1 MFDMSD
7 KTTEEVVNSI
17 TITEGPVT
25 NMSMAVHENSRTP
38 YSDATK
44 TKKHSPNHIKRPM
57 NAFMVFSHIERKK
70 IVELNPDIHNAEIS
84 KQLGKRWK
92 SLDDETR
99 KPFVDEAD
107 KLRHLHQQEYP
118 DYKYRPR
125 KKLKGSPGCP
135 PGPMQN
141 NKQPKTRPGCLKPR
155 FGVRPG
161 RLGPVNNNMAGH
173 TTILHHKTVM
183 TAGVQNLPTGVPD
196 DRLKLRVTI
205 DQKFR
210 EGPQGLIHSI
220 REGVRRSQGVPTCT
234 AQLTPPAKVP
244 SSPTCSSPERAEQDS
259 MYSDSLY
266 HKQYTRLQDWSGQ
279 FPSYQERYYHQQFS
293 GQLGM
298 KAGQTGTFSSDLSP
312 LTARLQANQAQ
323 IQLQVKEEP
332 VPQLVH
338 AVKTEPKPEPS
349 DTYSLADLD
358 SITDL
363 LPIQTDFRVDAA
375 SLNDLDFW
383 TKSGEAAERGTQGE
397 VSRYVVTSRPGHLE
411 SRWEQPHK
419 YGDRWS
425 MTNAQP
431 AESSR
436 GEKWES
442 GSSGASSS
450 SSSHFD
456 FSSNTDEV
464 FSQIGLRDAV
474 AAAEFI
480 TL

>member
-1 MFDMSD
+1 MMD

-25 NMSMAVHENSRTP
+25 NMSLAIPKTSRTP

-107 KLRHLHQQEYP
+107 RLRQMHMQEYP

-125 KKLKGSPGCP
+125 KKLKTSPGCP
-135 PGPMQN
+135 SGPIHSP
-141 NKQPKTRPGCLKPR
+141 KQPKIECFEQSRPGCLKPR

-161 RLGPVNNNMAGH
+161 RLHQNNNMNG
-173 TTILHHKTVM
+173 TNTILHHKTVM
-183 TAGVQNLPTGVPD
+183 TTGVQSLPLGVPD

-210 EGPQGLIHSI
+210 DN
-220 REGVRRSQGVPTCT
+220 VRRSQGISVCQS
-234 AQLTPPAKVP
+234 QLTPPAKVP
-244 SSPTCSSPERAEQDS
+244 SSPTCSSPERGSEV
-259 MYSDSLY
+259 DSLY
-266 HKQYTRLQDWSGQ
+266 DSGYCKQYSRVQDWGQ
-279 FPSYQERYYHQQFS
+279 YQTYQDRYYQQAYNNQVGQMYSANPSTLSARSQERI
-293 GQLGM
+293 LLV
-298 KAGQTGTFSSDLSP
+298 KNEP
-312 LTARLQANQAQ
+312 Q
-323 IQLQVKEEP
+323 IL
-332 VPQLVH
+332 
-338 AVKTEPKPEPS
+338 AVKTEPKPEPA

-358 SITDL
+358 GITDL
-363 LPIQTDFRVDAA
+363 LPIQQDFRVDAA
-375 SLNDLDFW
+375 SLSDLDFW
-383 TKSGEAAERGTQGE
+383 DKGGERAEE
-397 VSRYVVTSRPGHLE
+397 RYVVTSRPGQLE
-411 SRWEQPHK
+411 ARWEQPHK
-419 YGDRWS
+419 FGDRWTMS
-425 MTNAQP
+425 NVHT
-431 AESSR
+431 ESKT
-436 GEKWES
+436 EKWES
-442 GSSGASSS
+442 GSAASSN
-450 SSSHFD
+450 SSHFD
-456 FSSNTDEV
+456 FSSNAEEV

-474 AAAEFI
+474 SAAEFI

>member
-1 MFDMSD
+1 MMD

-25 NMSMAVHENSRTP
+25 NMSLAIPKTSRTP

-107 KLRHLHQQEYP
+107 RLRQMHMQEYP

-125 KKLKGSPGCP
+125 KKLKTSPGCP
-135 PGPMQN
+135 SGPIHSP
-141 NKQPKTRPGCLKPR
+141 KQPKIECFEQSRPGCLKPR

-161 RLGPVNNNMAGH
+161 RLHQNNNMNG
-173 TTILHHKTVM
+173 TNTILHHKTVM
-183 TAGVQNLPTGVPD
+183 TTGVQSLPLGVPD

-210 EGPQGLIHSI
+210 DN
-220 REGVRRSQGVPTCT
+220 VRRSQGISVCQS
-234 AQLTPPAKVP
+234 QLTPPAKVP
-244 SSPTCSSPERAEQDS
+244 SSPTCSSPERGSEV
-259 MYSDSLY
+259 DSLY
-266 HKQYTRLQDWSGQ
+266 DSGYCKQYSRVQDWGQ
-279 FPSYQERYYHQQFS
+279 YQTYQDRYYQQAYNNQMALKVGQMYSANPSTLSARSQERI
-293 GQLGM
+293 LLV
-298 KAGQTGTFSSDLSP
+298 KNEP
-312 LTARLQANQAQ
+312 Q
-323 IQLQVKEEP
+323 IL
-332 VPQLVH
+332 
-338 AVKTEPKPEPS
+338 AVKTEPKPEPA

-358 SITDL
+358 GITDL
-363 LPIQTDFRVDAA
+363 LPIQQDFRVDAA
-375 SLNDLDFW
+375 SLSDLDFW
-383 TKSGEAAERGTQGE
+383 DKGGERAEE
-397 VSRYVVTSRPGHLE
+397 RYVVTSRPGQLE
-411 SRWEQPHK
+411 ARWEQPHK
-419 YGDRWS
+419 FGDRWTMS
-425 MTNAQP
+425 NVHT
-431 AESSR
+431 ESKT
-436 GEKWES
+436 EKWES
-442 GSSGASSS
+442 GSAASSN
-450 SSSHFD
+450 SSHFD
-456 FSSNTDEV
+456 FSSNAEEV

-474 AAAEFI
+474 SAAEFI

>member
-1 MFDMSD
+1 MMD

-25 NMSMAVHENSRTP
+25 NMSLAIAKTTRTP

-107 KLRHLHQQEYP
+107 RLRQLHMQEYP

-125 KKLKGSPGCP
+125 KKLKSSPGCP
-135 PGPMQN
+135 SGPIPSP
-141 NKQPKTRPGCLKPR
+141 KQPKIDYFEQSRPGCLKPR

-161 RLGPVNNNMAGH
+161 RMVQNNNMTGSN
-173 TTILHHKTVM
+173 TILHQKTVM
-183 TAGVQNLPTGVPD
+183 TTGVQSLPLGVPD

-210 EGPQGLIHSI
+210 DN
-220 REGVRRSQGVPTCT
+220 VRRSQGISVCQS
-234 AQLTPPAKVP
+234 QLTPPAKVP
-244 SSPTCSSPERAEQDS
+244 SSPTCSSPERGSEQDS
-259 MYSDSLY
+259 LYDSGY
-266 HKQYTRLQDWSGQ
+266 CKQYSRVQDWGQ
-279 FPSYQERYYHQQFS
+279 FQSYQDRYYQQAYNQV
-293 GQLGM
+293 GQMYTSNPSVLN
-298 KAGQTGTFSSDLSP
+298 
-312 LTARLQANQAQ
+312 ARSQERILLVKNEP
-323 IQLQVKEEP
+323 QV
-332 VPQLVH
+332 L
-338 AVKTEPKPEPS
+338 AVKTEPKPEPA

-358 SITDL
+358 GITDL

-375 SLNDLDFW
+375 SLSDLDFW
-383 TKSGEAAERGTQGE
+383 DKSGERAED
-397 VSRYVVTSRPGHLE
+397 RYVVTSRPGQLE
-411 SRWEQPHK
+411 ARWEQPHK
-419 YGDRWS
+419 FGDRWTMS
-425 MTNAQP
+425 NVHT
-431 AESSR
+431 ESKA
-436 GEKWES
+436 EKWES
-442 GSSGASSS
+442 GSAASSN
-450 SSSHFD
+450 SSHFD
-456 FSSNTDEV
+456 FSSNADEV

-474 AAAEFI
+474 SAAEFI

>member
-1 MFDMSD
+1 MSRFDMMD

-25 NMSMAVHENSRTP
+25 NMSLAIPKTSRTP

-107 KLRHLHQQEYP
+107 RLRQMHMQEYP

-125 KKLKGSPGCP
+125 KKLKTSPGCP
-135 PGPMQN
+135 SGPIHSP
-141 NKQPKTRPGCLKPR
+141 KQPKIECFEQSRPGCLKPR

-161 RLGPVNNNMAGH
+161 RLHQNNNMNG
-173 TTILHHKTVM
+173 TNTILHHKTVM
-183 TAGVQNLPTGVPD
+183 TTGVQSLPLGVPD

-210 EGPQGLIHSI
+210 DN
-220 REGVRRSQGVPTCT
+220 VRRSQGISVCQS
-234 AQLTPPAKVP
+234 QLTPPAKVP
-244 SSPTCSSPERAEQDS
+244 SSPTCSSPERGSEV
-259 MYSDSLY
+259 DSLY
-266 HKQYTRLQDWSGQ
+266 DSGYCKQYSRVQDWGQ
-279 FPSYQERYYHQQFS
+279 YQTYQDRYYQQAYNNQMALKVGQMYSANPSTLSARSQERI
-293 GQLGM
+293 LLV
-298 KAGQTGTFSSDLSP
+298 KNEP
-312 LTARLQANQAQ
+312 Q
-323 IQLQVKEEP
+323 IL
-332 VPQLVH
+332 
-338 AVKTEPKPEPS
+338 AVKTEPKPEPA

-358 SITDL
+358 GITDL
-363 LPIQTDFRVDAA
+363 LPIQQDFRVDAA
-375 SLNDLDFW
+375 SLSDLDFW
-383 TKSGEAAERGTQGE
+383 DKGGERAEE
-397 VSRYVVTSRPGHLE
+397 RYVVTSRPGQLE
-411 SRWEQPHK
+411 ARWEQPHK
-419 YGDRWS
+419 FGDRWTMS
-425 MTNAQP
+425 NVHT
-431 AESSR
+431 ESKT
-436 GEKWES
+436 EKWES
-442 GSSGASSS
+442 GSAASSN
-450 SSSHFD
+450 SSHFD
-456 FSSNTDEV
+456 FSSNAEEV

-474 AAAEFI
+474 SAAEFI

>member
-1 MFDMSD
+1 MSRFDMMD

-25 NMSMAVHENSRTP
+25 NMSLAIPKTSRTP

-107 KLRHLHQQEYP
+107 RLRQMHMQEYP

-125 KKLKGSPGCP
+125 KKLKTSPGCP
-135 PGPMQN
+135 SGPIHSP
-141 NKQPKTRPGCLKPR
+141 KQPKIECFEQSRPGCLKPR

-161 RLGPVNNNMAGH
+161 RLHQNNNMNG
-173 TTILHHKTVM
+173 TNTILHHKTVM
-183 TAGVQNLPTGVPD
+183 TTGVQSLPLGVPD

-210 EGPQGLIHSI
+210 DN
-220 REGVRRSQGVPTCT
+220 VRRSQGISVCQS
-234 AQLTPPAKVP
+234 QLTPPAKVP
-244 SSPTCSSPERAEQDS
+244 SSPTCSSPERGSEV
-259 MYSDSLY
+259 DSLY
-266 HKQYTRLQDWSGQ
+266 DSGYCKQYSRVQDWGQ
-279 FPSYQERYYHQQFS
+279 YQTYQDRYYQQAYNNQVGQMYSANPSTLSARSQERI
-293 GQLGM
+293 LLV
-298 KAGQTGTFSSDLSP
+298 KNEP
-312 LTARLQANQAQ
+312 Q
-323 IQLQVKEEP
+323 IL
-332 VPQLVH
+332 
-338 AVKTEPKPEPS
+338 AVKTEPKPEPA

-358 SITDL
+358 GITDL
-363 LPIQTDFRVDAA
+363 LPIQQDFRVDAA
-375 SLNDLDFW
+375 SLSDLDFW
-383 TKSGEAAERGTQGE
+383 DKGGERAEE
-397 VSRYVVTSRPGHLE
+397 RYVVTSRPGQLE
-411 SRWEQPHK
+411 ARWEQPHK
-419 YGDRWS
+419 FGDRWTMS
-425 MTNAQP
+425 NVHT
-431 AESSR
+431 ESKT
-436 GEKWES
+436 EKWES
-442 GSSGASSS
+442 GSAASSN
-450 SSSHFD
+450 SSHFD
-456 FSSNTDEV
+456 FSSNAEEV

-474 AAAEFI
+474 SAAEFI